1 MKTLKYSVLISCIA
15 LVVSACG
22 GGGST
27 SVDKP
32 NSSSSSSG
40 GVTAPAGKKTY
51 RLDKVE
57 LFDVADDESITLKQ
71 IETFT
76 YNNDN
81 NVFEQRIRT
90 YHGGNTVGRLALEI
104 DFEYDSIDTW
114 QSSVVTMNN
123 YDSWMESGNGNL
135 FMRAEWVD
143 TWNSGKFVSNTEML
157 TFYNTS
163 TGEQSGEAFHQA
175 FRSYTGDY
183 NTLFEIDYQ
192 SDNSIDRT
200 EERTWTDDGQIEWV
214 FTYSGSFEGIMGEV
228 LFTYDDDGL
237 LSMHESYDH
246 ITQVSTV
253 RVYDFTDPTQVI
265 MGKASGPDEFNL
277 QMEAAIL
284 TYKQAPCGKA
294 AEARL
299 KFEIE
304 PIPRCFVK

>member
-214 FTYSGSFEGIMGEV
+214 FT
-228 LFTYDDDGL
+228 
-237 LSMHESYDH
+237 
-246 ITQVSTV
+246 
-253 RVYDFTDPTQVI
+253 
-265 MGKASGPDEFNL
+265 
-277 QMEAAIL
+277 
-284 TYKQAPCGKA
+284 
-294 AEARL
+294 
-299 KFEIE
+299 
-304 PIPRCFVK
+304 